1 MHAEET
7 LARWRAD
14 EAAVRS
20 RRGEIGVA
28 RPDQVAGL
36 SGMEMF
42 QAMFDGRLP
51 SPPIGHTLD
60 FLPVHIEPGFAVF
73 QGKPGLAHYNP
84 LGTVH
89 GGVIATL
96 LDSAAGCAVH
106 SLLPAG
112 AGYTTVDLHTTF
124 LRPVTAATGRIT
136 AEGTVLS
143 RGSRTALAEARLCDG
158 QGRLLAH
165 ATSTCLILD
174 LTHPTGDGA
183 GPAAR

>member
-1 MHAEET
+1 MEQT
-7 LARWRAD
+7 QTRARTRRREYSWADPAATVAVLGTRPGLDVLRAM
-14 EAAVRS
+14 
-20 RRGEIGVA
+20 
-28 RPDQVAGL
+28 VAGEL
-36 SGMEMF
+36 PPPPVASMLGFVVE
-42 QAMFDGRLP
+42 AVDVGRAAFVL
-51 SPPIGHTLD
+51 
-60 FLPVHIEPGFAVF
+60 EPDEW
-73 QGKPGLAHYNP
+73 HYNP

-112 AGYTTVDLHTTF
+112 TGYTTVDLHTTF
-124 LRPVTAATGRIT
+124 LRPVTAATGRVT

-158 QGRLLAH
+158 RGRLLAH

-174 LTHPTGDGA
+174 LTRPTGDGA